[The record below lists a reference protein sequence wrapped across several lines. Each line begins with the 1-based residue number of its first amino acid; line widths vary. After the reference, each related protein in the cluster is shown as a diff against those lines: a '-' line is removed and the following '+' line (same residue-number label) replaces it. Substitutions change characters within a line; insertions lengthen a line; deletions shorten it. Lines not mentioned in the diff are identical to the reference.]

1 MKMFWLSRKQDVSG
15 VSGVGI
21 VAEGVE
27 FHDGQCVIS
36 WFGQLHSINVYPDIT
51 TLITVHGHGG
61 STEVVWEKLPAE
73 DDPSVH

>member
-1 MKMFWLSRKQDVSG
+1 MRLFNLVRKRDISG

-36 WFGQLHSINVYPDIT
+36 WFGQYHSVCVWPTIDDI
-51 TLITVHGHGG
+51 IKVHGHDGA
-61 STEVVWEKLPAE
+61 TNVVFKEEPL
-73 DDPSVH
+73 